1 MELISDCFVS
11 LGTITNPGPRRSIP
25 VLVYVRATLYV
36 PELIWAIL
44 GAIWVSDD
52 SRGCE
57 PAEVGAVI
65 AAVVARWVGRM
76 FFPVL
81 ILWYDFGDF
90 HDILSIEGTFFD
102 SIMFHLY
109 VLQRKVGVI

>member
-25 VLVYVRATLYV
+25 VLVYVRAMLYV
-36 PELIWAIL
+36 PEIIWAIL

-52 SRGCE
+52 SHGCR

-65 AAVVARWVGRM
+65 AAVVARWVGRTH
-76 FFPVL
+76 FSPPER
-81 ILWYDFGDF
+81 ILWYV
-90 HDILSIEGTFFD
+90 
-102 SIMFHLY
+102 Y
-109 VLQRKVGVI
+109 VWLRATHIGLHAP

>member
-1 MELISDCFVS
+1 M
-11 LGTITNPGPRRSIP
+11 
-25 VLVYVRATLYV
+25 LYV

-76 FFPVL
+76 LFPVR
-81 ILWYDFGDF
+81 ILWYEFGDF
-90 HDILSIEGTFFD
+90 HEI
-102 SIMFHLY
+102 
-109 VLQRKVGVI
+109 